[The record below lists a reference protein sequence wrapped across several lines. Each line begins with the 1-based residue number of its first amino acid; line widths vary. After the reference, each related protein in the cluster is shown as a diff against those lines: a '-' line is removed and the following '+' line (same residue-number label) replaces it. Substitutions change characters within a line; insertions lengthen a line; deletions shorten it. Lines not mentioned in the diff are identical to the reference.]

1 MRQSKF
7 EGNSDSGPEKSHFV
21 PRIINPTKISR
32 AVICASDQALR
43 SCDTLI
49 QSEMPWVQTQVISN
63 PSLLSTAKFN
73 EPAAVILDDVAMS
86 LVDIDSLR
94 RTNPE
99 SVVVLLSF
107 IALIQHAPPMIA
119 AKEFPYTAKA
129 DLIFAVNATDFAPS
143 RIISAVIRAAE
154 DYLNIE
160 KHPDIGR
167 FIVLIVDDEPSW
179 PSQFLPVLYRIIGQR
194 AAIKITRTFE
204 EVMSFMFGVEHESQL
219 NRIGRDAGYGDQVI
233 CLITDIFFPK
243 MGEITSSAGQ
253 ELIALTNR
261 YLPRIPIII
270 ASKAAETI
278 DLAGKGYILPK
289 GDPGSLD
296 TLGSY
301 IQDRTGIGDF
311 VIFDDSGSEAYRLRD
326 ICEIY
331 QLLSKARGQK
341 REAVRL
347 RSLLEAYG
355 EKDMFSTWFYMHSM
369 PQLADRLRPQKHHG
383 EKMVTVLA
391 GSLKEEMQKMCRI
404 PLVIDK
410 QQVYNLDGLH
420 HALNACSPEQLEE
433 ISHDDI
439 ISSWLDQKGFSEL
452 AENLRPIHGRGLELK
467 EKVLAIISDWSAV
480 YRKRDRETGI
490 YSQCSNAGDVD

>member
-1 MRQSKF
+1 M
-7 EGNSDSGPEKSHFV
+7 
-21 PRIINPTKISR
+21 

-43 SCDTLI
+43 SCDMLI
-49 QSEMPWVQTQVISN
+49 QSEMPWIQTQVITN
-63 PSLLSTAKFN
+63 PSLLSTARFN
-73 EPAAVILDDVAMS
+73 KPAVVILDDVAMS
-86 LVDIDSLR
+86 LVDIDSVHR
-94 RTNPE
+94 MNPE

-107 IALIQHAPPMIA
+107 IGLIQHAPPIVA

-129 DLIFAVNATDFAPS
+129 DLIFAANATDFAPA
-143 RIISAVIRAAE
+143 RIIAAVIRAAE

-204 EVMSFMFGVEHESQL
+204 DVMSFMFGVEHESQSP
-219 NRIGRDAGYGDQVI
+219 RAGHDAGYGDQVI
-233 CLITDIFFPK
+233 CLITDIYFPK
-243 MGEITSSAGQ
+243 EGEITSSAGQ

-261 YLPRIPIII
+261 HLPRIPIII

-296 TLGSY
+296 TLGRY

-311 VIFDDSGSEAYRLRD
+311 VIFEENGSEAYRMRD

-331 QLLSKARGQK
+331 QLLGKAKGQK

-347 RSLLEAYG
+347 RSLLEVYG

-369 PQLADRLRPQKHHG
+369 PQLADRLRPQKHRG
-383 EKMVTVLA
+383 EKMVNVLA
-391 GSLKEEMQKMCRI
+391 SSLKEEMLKMRRI

-410 QQVYNLDGLH
+410 NEVYSLEGLLQ
-420 HALNACSPEQLEE
+420 ALKACSPEQLED

-452 AENLRPIHGRGLELK
+452 AEDLRPIHGRGIELR
-467 EKVLAIISDWSAV
+467 EKVLAIISDWSAA
-480 YRKRDRETGI
+480 YRKRDQETGI
-490 YSQCSNAGDVD
+490 YGQCSNAGDVD